1 MKDTENGMGK
11 VVFEWSKDYSF
22 IAVCGANRNV
32 YVMDRRGRK
41 LREVPLRCVGEVISL
56 DWDKDN
62 QYLVILQVII
72 A

>member
-1 MKDTENGMGK
+1 MKETEHGYGA
-11 VVFEWSKDYSF
+11 VQFAWSQDYSF

-41 LREVPLRCVGEVISL
+41 VREVPLRCVGKVMSI

-62 QYLVILQVII
+62 
-72 A
+72 

>member
-1 MKDTENGMGK
+1 MKDTENGYGK
-11 VVFEWSKDYSF
+11 VDFAWSKDYSF

-41 LREVPLRCVGEVISL
+41 LREVPLRCVGEIIGL

-62 QYLVILQVII
+62 
-72 A
+72 